1 MRKDV
6 VDVSSRRRP
15 VDKLRAEF
23 EAREGG
29 AQALGLRRGKATPS
43 QPEVPVGKLVDLNE
57 NVPPPAPP
65 TPPEER
71 LELPA
76 PDAGLAGAIERAQ
89 AAAAASVGGA
99 SSPEAAA
106 GAGLDVS
113 IVSPLIKFT
122 PPVPKPSASPA
133 VRSSRGRYSRGAERN
148 GSRKSGAAMRLS
160 SCSFF
165 GGRPPASADEPASLA
180 RASSSPA
187 VCGAGPTLPHGSVFG
202 GIGGCPEDAA
212 APAPSG
218 VRASPRLLSLDPA
231 VKAAAS
237 EAAKAK
243 ALFEGLEGAAVSIAS
258 AASAS
263 ASASAASAS
272 AASASTSASATAT
285 APRGF
290 AFCILLLARSRA
302 GGGERPT
309 ELVGDV
315 NGRGARVAQPER
327 RANLDQRRPVT

>member
-29 AQALGLRRGKATPS
+29 AQALGWRPS
-43 QPEVPVGKLVDLNE
+43 QPEVPVGKLFDLNE

-122 PPVPKPSASPA
+122 PPAPQAL
-133 VRSSRGRYSRGAERN
+133 R
-148 GSRKSGAAMRLS
+148 
-160 SCSFF
+160 
-165 GGRPPASADEPASLA
+165 
-180 RASSSPA
+180 
-187 VCGAGPTLPHGSVFG
+187 LPHRPLVAR
-202 GIGGCPEDAA
+202 P
-212 APAPSG
+212 
-218 VRASPRLLSLDPA
+218 
-231 VKAAAS
+231 
-237 EAAKAK
+237 
-243 ALFEGLEGAAVSIAS
+243 
-258 AASAS
+258 
-263 ASASAASAS
+263 
-272 AASASTSASATAT
+272 
-285 APRGF
+285 
-290 AFCILLLARSRA
+290 LLARR
-302 GGGERPT
+302 
-309 ELVGDV
+309 
-315 NGRGARVAQPER
+315 
-327 RANLDQRRPVT
+327 